1 MKRNVGMLL
10 LLAGLGG
17 CGSAGDP
24 AQASGPTVRL
34 RELLILPNFG
44 SNTVTVKSVNL
55 ENGTSSVVGSPL
67 PSAGT
72 HPLIV
77 KAHPSVKVFY
87 VVNRDSSVITE
98 FSLDESGTANLVS
111 SIACPNQTQLFVLH
125 PSGGWAYA
133 AGGRSLRTYAVS
145 SSGILSVQGG
155 DVALANEPGWDA
167 DFSRNGT
174 VLHLPEVGQ
183 VQSFPVASGVLGSVM
198 TTLLASSADR
208 AVDLD
213 VRPGG
218 TSMEVSVQGNDSVRA
233 YTLGNN
239 GFPNSVAVQNLNF
252 RPATAD
258 FADNGQYY
266 LGENGS
272 PAVHSYQTSASGSLS
287 ELADSPLVMA
297 GTSGSFFNALDLT
310 ENFVFST
317 DGNANNRLDVR
328 LRQND
333 GRLVG
338 GSSDNQ
344 ALNMP
349 GQFAFM
355 LFQTGR

>member
-1 MKRNVGMLL
+1 MLL
-10 LLAGLGG
+10 LLAGLAG
-17 CGSAGDP
+17 CGSRGDEATP
-24 AQASGPTVRL
+24 SNPTVRL
-34 RELLILPNFG
+34 RELLIVPNFG

-55 ENGTSSVVGSPL
+55 QNGTSSVVGNPV

-77 KAHPSVKVFY
+77 KSHPNVKVFY

-98 FSLDESGTANLVS
+98 FTLDENGAASLIS
-111 SIACPNQTQLFVLH
+111 SIACPNQTRLFVLH

-133 AGGRSLRTYAVS
+133 AGGTTLRTYSIS
-145 SSGILSVQGG
+145 SSGVLSVQGG
-155 DVALANEPGWDA
+155 DVVLANEPGWDA

-183 VQSFPVASGVLGSVM
+183 IQSFPVASGVLGSV
-198 TTLLASSADR
+198 TTTPLASGADR

-218 TSMEVSVQGNDSVRA
+218 TSMEVSVQGNDSIRA

-239 GFPNSVAVQNLNF
+239 GFPNGVAVQNLNF

-272 PAVHSYQTSASGSLS
+272 PAVHSFQTNASGSLS

-297 GTSGSFFNALDLT
+297 GTGGAFFNGLDLT

-333 GRLVG
+333 GRLL
-338 GSSDNQ
+338 GSSSDSQ
-344 ALNMP
+344 ALNVP